1 MNEQEPIAEQENPE
15 YEAFLIS
22 NGRVAIAHAKGIRL
36 MTPQSCVD
44 ELNDLVRQRD
54 AVIKER
60 DTVSAC
66 TARLDVIIGKISE
79 ILDSA
84 RVPDS
89 RVNTRETEDEM
100 LLEER
105 VQWMTEDRAGAIQER
120 DALKRQL
127 ESIREAHKNLQS
139 ANLYNNLV
147 EAKRQRDQYRSQRD
161 AARAE
166 VEKLKEQI
174 LEDQNRCNPYVS
186 LTTQK
191 DLDQVRAE
199 VEKLKAEL
207 NKAEKAWLYWENKA
221 KSNSMKLRPEPS
233 RLEIAAMILAG
244 GCANPELAT
253 NEDVALAQAD
263 ALIAAAKEEPSK

>member
-1 MNEQEPIAEQENPE
+1 MNEQEQKAEQEKLE
-15 YEAFLIS
+15 YEAFVMPDGCI
-22 NGRVAIAHAKGIRL
+22 AIVHAKGTRL
-36 MTPQSCVD
+36 MTVRHYTD
-44 ELNDLVRQRD
+44 ELNELVRQRN

-60 DTVSAC
+60 D
-66 TARLDVIIGKISE
+66 E
-79 ILDSA
+79 
-84 RVPDS
+84 
-89 RVNTRETEDEM
+89 
-100 LLEER
+100 
-105 VQWMTEDRAGAIQER
+105 
-120 DALKRQL
+120 
-127 ESIREAHKNLQS
+127 
-139 ANLYNNLV
+139 
-147 EAKRQRDQYRSQRD
+147 
-161 AARAE
+161 ARAE
-166 VEKLKEQI
+166 AEKLKEQI

-253 NEDVALAQAD
+253 NEYVALAQAD
-263 ALIAAAKEEPSK
+263 ALIAAAKEEPCK